1 VLETPPRIEHHGD
14 GHGHERE
21 GAHLTLTV
29 GGDDAF
35 ALAVLGIVKMRLN
48 VSDLDVV
55 LDGFAENLGEVSGVN
70 FAPEE
75 SAAAKG

>member
-1 VLETPPRIEHHGD
+1 
-14 GHGHERE
+14 
-21 GAHLTLTV
+21 
-29 GGDDAF
+29 
-35 ALAVLGIVKMRLN
+35 MRLN